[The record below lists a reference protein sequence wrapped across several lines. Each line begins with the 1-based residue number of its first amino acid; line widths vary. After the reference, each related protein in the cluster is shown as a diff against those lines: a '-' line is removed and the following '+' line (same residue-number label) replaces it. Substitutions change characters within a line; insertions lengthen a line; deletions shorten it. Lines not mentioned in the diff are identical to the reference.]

1 MRTIKKIHPA
11 QYHPIADLTT
21 YSPLPSQALP
31 HLDPFLFLN
40 HHGHQEYPPNN
51 QGLPFGPHPHR
62 GMETVTFILEGDI
75 MHQDSQG
82 YQSVIQAGGI
92 QWMTAGSGLLHAETS
107 SAAFK
112 KNGGDLEIL
121 QLWLNL
127 PARLK
132 MTAPQYVGKQAH
144 EIPTVKLNDHA
155 SLQLVAGN
163 WQGQGG
169 AVQPLT
175 DVFLSVLEIEAGGE
189 WIAEVP
195 AEHNIFCYVVRG
207 KLNINQQTIPYRN
220 LVEFQQVEGEVQFQA
235 VEKSLLI
242 WGHALPFQEPIVAQ
256 GPFVMNSEAEIMQA
270 YLDYQTGKLGTWR

>member
-1 MRTIKKIHPA
+1 MRAIQKIHPA

-21 YSPLPSQALP
+21 YSPLPSQDLP

-40 HHGHQEYPPNN
+40 HHGHQVYSPNN
-51 QGLPFGPHPHR
+51 GGLPFGPHPHR
-62 GMETVTFILEGDI
+62 GMETVTFILAGDI

-107 SAAFK
+107 SAEFK
-112 KNGGDLEIL
+112 KKGGDLEIL

-132 MTAPQYVGKQAH
+132 MTTPHYVGKQLH
-144 EIPTVKLNDHA
+144 EIPTIQLNGQA

-163 WQGQGG
+163 WQGQAG

-189 WIAEVP
+189 WLAEVP

-207 KLNINQQTIPYRN
+207 KININQQTVPYRN

-256 GPFVMNSEAEIMQA
+256 GPFVMNSETEIMQA
-270 YLDYQTGKLGTWR
+270 YLDYQAGKLGTWK